1 MRKHKTKILYV
12 VFTILFWL
20 LCFQCTAQTK
30 KQLFVLDSVPV
41 LTPDTTLNNFIY
53 HWLGK
58 PYRLGGKTERGID
71 CSQFNKRL
79 YADVYKLE
87 LQNVCYKQWEQT
99 ERVKTDSLQVGDLL
113 FFRSRQS
120 PSGWHCGTYIGET
133 LFVHAANR
141 YEGVKIS
148 SINEPNYKKAL
159 RGAGRLKK

>member
-1 MRKHKTKILYV
+1 MRKFI
-12 VFTILFWL
+12 FITILVLILPIFV
-20 LCFQCTAQTK
+20 FSQTK

>member
-41 LTPDTTLNNFIY
+41 LT
-53 HWLGK
+53 
-58 PYRLGGKTERGID
+58 ERGID

-99 ERVKTDSLQVGDLL
+99 ERIKLDSLQIGDLL
-113 FFRSRQS
+113 FFRSSVS
-120 PSGWHCGTYIGET
+120 PSGWHCATYIGET

-148 SINEPNYKKAL
+148 SINEPRYRKAL
-159 RGAGRLKK
+159 RGAGRVKK

>member
-1 MRKHKTKILYV
+1 MRKFIFVLLLV
-12 VFTILFWL
+12 VLLPTISNS
-20 LCFQCTAQTK
+20 QTK

-87 LQNVCYKQWEQT
+87 LQNVCYKQWDQT
-99 ERVKTDSLQVGDLL
+99 ERVKTDSLQIGDLL
-113 FFRSRQS
+113 FFRSSVS
-120 PSGWHCGTYIGET
+120 PSGWHCATYIGET

-148 SINEPNYKKAL
+148 SINEPRYRKAL